1 MFSHF
6 IVTWLVTAVSL
17 LILSKLPL
25 GIEIDDFGTALV
37 SALVLG
43 LLNAFVRPVLAFLAF
58 PITVLTLGLFTF
70 ILNAIIFWLAAALVD
85 GFRLRGGWLAALIGP
100 IALGLLNGLLLALIR

>member
-1 MFSHF
+1 MLTHF

-43 LLNAFVRPVLAFLAF
+43 LLNAFVRPVLAFFTF

-70 ILNAIIFWLAAALVD
+70 VLNAIIFWLAAALVD

>member
-1 MFSHF
+1 M
-6 IVTWLVTAVSL
+6 
-17 LILSKLPL
+17 
-25 GIEIDDFGTALV
+25 
-37 SALVLG
+37 LG